1 MSNSDLCDIDIEVL
15 LFGKWRFDTSK
26 EKISVEFKTDMTYE
40 QIRVQ
45 TFISSKPK
53 ELLTG
58 NKFNGVWYIN
68 DRVLYL
74 NLKSIPKSPF
84 NLQIPLFFKVS
95 FGDILA
101 TFGSLFITEKYE
113 VIQINNSKFVI
124 KDGEESII
132 GTKIINHRAVNL

>member
-1 MSNSDLCDIDIEVL
+1 MSNSELSDIDIEVL

-26 EKISVEFKTDMTYE
+26 EKISIEFKSDMTYE

-45 TFISSKPK
+45 TFISTKPV

-58 NKFNGVWYIN
+58 NKFNGVWFIN
-68 DRVLYL
+68 DKILYL
-74 NLKSIPKSPF
+74 NLKSIPKSPL

-95 FGDILA
+95 LGDLIA
-101 TFGSLFITEKYE
+101 TFSSLFVNEKYQ
-113 VIQINNSKFVI
+113 VIKINSSKFQI

-132 GTKIINHRAVNL
+132 GTKIINHKIPNL